1 MYLGIDIGG
10 TRLKVGVVDESG
22 RVLCEGEA
30 PTPDNRRDLEQRLPM
45 LIREVL
51 GDVGPDAVGFG
62 CKGVIDAATTE
73 VRTMPGL
80 WEYLQ
85 GMRLSTLLKG
95 IVADGVRVAADNDA
109 KAAMAG
115 EVMWGAAK
123 GRRNAFLLT
132 LGTGVGGAILADGKI
147 MRGAGDVAGHLGH
160 ITADPDGPLCICG
173 NYGCLQTVFSARA
186 IEAEAWTAVHAGVS
200 SPMTNA
206 IRALPERLTCQFVF
220 AEAQRGDPVASGILA
235 RQIRL
240 LGAAVAGLMLALDPE
255 IVILS
260 GSIAQA
266 GPALFEPL
274 QFEVDWR
281 VKGLL
286 KRSVPMVPS
295 GVEDTSGVVGAAAL
309 AACSSADR

>member
-1 MYLGIDIGG
+1 M
-10 TRLKVGVVDESG
+10 GVVDESG
-22 RVLCEGEA
+22 RVLREGEA

-51 GDVGPDAVGFG
+51 GDVGPEAVGFG

-80 WEYLQ
+80 WEDLQ

-95 IVADGVRVAADNDA
+95 IVADAAGGRRNDA

-160 ITADPDGPLCICG
+160 ITADPDGPLCIRG

-186 IEAEAWTAVHAGVS
+186 IEAEAWTAVDAGVS

-206 IRALPERLTCQFVF
+206 IRALPE
-220 AEAQRGDPVASGILA
+220 SG
-235 RQIRL
+235 
-240 LGAAVAGLMLALDPE
+240 
-255 IVILS
+255 
-260 GSIAQA
+260 
-266 GPALFEPL
+266 
-274 QFEVDWR
+274 
-281 VKGLL
+281 
-286 KRSVPMVPS
+286 
-295 GVEDTSGVVGAAAL
+295 
-309 AACSSADR
+309 